1 MSNNCQMVV
10 FSNKAYNAVIRE
22 SFDKDPVETGGIL
35 LGHILDN
42 GVWIVMEV
50 LPPGIKCIF
59 ERAYFE
65 YDDAFV
71 NYLAQ
76 SVANQYK
83 IPLELLGLWHRH
95 PGSMDVFSST
105 DDGTNTTFA
114 LQNPNGVISGLV
126 NIDPQFRLT
135 MYHMENPQ
143 YVGHQYHR
151 PNYERIDVE
160 VGDDIIPDEYFQ
172 LKYYDGEGSSLNP
185 FVERSHTKASRSVR
199 TEGASSYHTTNA
211 DIQDRHVSS
220 TNDLSRLWEILK
232 RNKIISL
239 IVIALLVTSIFSFK
253 TAIEGCTSGVKS
265 LISWISDN
273 LTNEPCISNH
283 EVTLKVGEE
292 ITLSAKNT
300 NRKNKIVWKTSD
312 RHIISVDNNGNVV
325 AHKEGLA
332 EVILYLDK
340 KEIDRC
346 KINVVSAEQ
355 SNETQACQLSYTELT
370 LRVGQE
376 SSLQL
381 NGALEQSEIVWT
393 SQDDAV
399 ATVTRKG
406 TISAK
411 KAGHTII
418 TATFGGKEYK
428 CDVLVETDDMEEQRN
443 VVKIKLPGF
452 RGSGTAS
459 LPLTAKSCKIDFKHE
474 GEIDTKLVSFRSED
488 TSIATITNN
497 GVVTPIK
504 IGKVSIVV
512 SYDGI
517 DHDTLSLTITQK

>member
-1 MSNNCQMVV
+1 
-10 FSNKAYNAVIRE
+10 
-22 SFDKDPVETGGIL
+22 
-35 LGHILDN
+35 
-42 GVWIVMEV
+42 
-50 LPPGIKCIF
+50 
-59 ERAYFE
+59 
-65 YDDAFV
+65 
-71 NYLAQ
+71 
-76 SVANQYK
+76 
-83 IPLELLGLWHRH
+83 
-95 PGSMDVFSST
+95 
-105 DDGTNTTFA
+105 
-114 LQNPNGVISGLV
+114 
-126 NIDPQFRLT
+126 

-151 PNYERIDVE
+151 PNYERIDIE

-185 FVERSHTKASRSVR
+185 FVERSHTKSSRSVR
-199 TEGASSYHTTNA
+199 TEGTTGYHTTNT
-211 DIQDRHVSS
+211 DTQDRHISS

-232 RNKIISL
+232 RNKIVSL
-239 IVIALLVTSIFSFK
+239 IVIALLATSIFSFK
-253 TAIEGCTSGVKS
+253 TAVEGCASGVKS

-273 LTNEPCISNH
+273 LTNEPCISSH

-300 NRKNKIVWKTSD
+300 NKKNKIVWKTSD

-340 KEIDRC
+340 NEVDRC
-346 KINVVSAEQ
+346 KITVVSAVE
-355 SNETQACQLSYTELT
+355 SNETQVCQLSYTELT

-381 NGALEQSEIVWT
+381 NGALKQSEIVWD

-406 TISAK
+406 TVLAK

-418 TATFGGKEYK
+418 TATFNGKEYK
-428 CDVLVETDDMEEQRN
+428 CDLLVEAADVEEQHN
-443 VVKIKLPGF
+443 GVTIKLPGW
-452 RGSGTAS
+452 RDSGTAS
-459 LPLTAKSCKIDFKHE
+459 LPLTAKQWKIDYKHE

-488 TSIATITNN
+488 PSIATITSN